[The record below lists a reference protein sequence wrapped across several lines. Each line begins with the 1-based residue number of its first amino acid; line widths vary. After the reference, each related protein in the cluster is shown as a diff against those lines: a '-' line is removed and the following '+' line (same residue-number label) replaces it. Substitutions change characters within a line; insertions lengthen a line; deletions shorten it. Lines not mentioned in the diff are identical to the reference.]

1 MLKNTFKKI
10 DLINKLSNETGLSA
24 NLSKKIINDL
34 IDASISIIKLE
45 TLIIKNLGS
54 IKTINKAER
63 IGRNPK
69 TKELFKIS
77 ARKSIS
83 FTPSKKLIKIIDKF
97 YDKIN

>member
-1 MLKNTFKKI
+1 MPKNTFKKI
-10 DLINKLSNETGLSA
+10 DLIKKLSNETGLSL

-34 IDASISIIKLE
+34 IDVLISIVKLQ

-83 FTPSKKLIKIIDKF
+83 FTPSKKLIKTIDKF
-97 YDKIN
+97 L

>member
-1 MLKNTFKKI
+1 VPKNTFKKI
-10 DLINKLSNETGLSA
+10 DLIKKLSNETGLSL

-34 IDASISIIKLE
+34 IDVLISIVKLQ

-83 FTPSKKLIKIIDKF
+83 FTPSKKLIKTIDKF
-97 YDKIN
+97 L

>member
-1 MLKNTFKKI
+1 VPKNTFKKI
-10 DLINKLSNETGLSA
+10 DLIKKLSNETGLSL

-34 IDASISIIKLE
+34 IDVLISIVKLQ

-83 FTPSKKLIKIIDKF
+83 FTPSKKLIKSIDKF
-97 YDKIN
+97 L

>member
-1 MLKNTFKKI
+1 MHKNTFKKI
-10 DLINKLSNETGLSA
+10 DLINELSSKSGLST

-34 IDASISIIKLE
+34 IDVSISIIKFE
-45 TLIIKNLGS
+45 KLIIKNLGS

-69 TKELFKIS
+69 TKELFKII

-83 FTPSKKLIKIIDKF
+83 FTPSKKLVKILDKF
-97 YDKIN
+97 L